1 MIPYSRQHI
10 TPADIKAVVKV
21 LKSDW
26 ITQGPSILAFEKALA
41 REANVTHAVAYS
53 SGTAA
58 LHGAYFA
65 AGIREGHEVI
75 VPAFTFAATAN
86 AVLYVGAKP
95 VFADIDPKTGNI
107 DPKDIERKITARTK
121 AIVAVD
127 YAGRPADLEEIADVA
142 RKHKLLFI
150 EDAAHSLG
158 ASYKKRSVG
167 GMADMTMFSFHP
179 VKSITTGEGGAIVT
193 NNEMFFKKLLA
204 FRSHGIVKDKN
215 LFEKR
220 GAPAWHQEM
229 QMLGF
234 NYRLTDMQAAL
245 GLSQMKSL
253 KRNVKKRRALAKR
266 YDALLKN
273 IPGLTPPL
281 PERSYEESAWHLYP
295 IRVPASHRDEIFD
308 ALRKANIGAQV
319 HYPVVYL
326 HPYYQSLGYKRGLCP
341 NAEKFSDAELS
352 IPLFPG
358 LKSAEQDKVV
368 RELRKILQRFS

>member
-1 MIPYSRQHI
+1 MIPYSRQNI

-21 LKSDW
+21 LKSDF

-41 REANVTHAVAYS
+41 RTAGVQHAVAYS

-65 AGIREGHEVI
+65 AGIGEGDEVI
-75 VPAFTFAATAN
+75 VPALTFAATAN

-95 VFADIDPKTGNI
+95 VFADIDPETGNI
-107 DPKDIERKITARTK
+107 DPKDVEKKITERTK

-127 YAGRPADLEEIADVA
+127 YAGRPADIEEIAEIA

-158 ASYKKRSVG
+158 ATYKGKSVG
-167 GMADMTMFSFHP
+167 AQADMTMFSFHP

-193 NNEMFFKKLLA
+193 NSETFFKKLVA
-204 FRSHGIVKDKN
+204 FRTHGIVKDKT
-215 LFEKR
+215 LFKKND
-220 GAPAWHQEM
+220 APAWHQEM

-245 GLSQMKSL
+245 GLSQMKNL
-253 KRNVKKRRALAKR
+253 KKNVAKRRSLAKR
-266 YDALLKN
+266 YHALLKDTL
-273 IPGLTPPL
+273 GVTRPL
-281 PERSYEESAWHLYP
+281 PESAYETSAWHLYP
-295 IRVPASHRDEIFD
+295 IRVPANSRNEIFD
-308 ALRKANIGAQV
+308 ALRKAQIGVQV

-326 HPYYQSLGYKRGLCP
+326 HPYYQSLGYTKGLCP
-341 NAEKFSDAELS
+341 NAEAFSDSELS

-358 LKSAEQDKVV
+358 LTPSEQNKIV
-368 RELRKILQRFS
+368 RELRKVV